1 MFTRLQRFN
10 GLTAQAR
17 RLAVSLHSDLLNVNT
32 TLVVVLIILV
42 LISQSGVGLV
52 A

>member
-1 MFTRLQRFN
+1 MFTHLQQAD
-10 GLTAQAR
+10 GLTAVAR
-17 RLAVSLHSDLLNVNT
+17 KAALSLYSSLPGVNA

-42 LISQSGVGLV
+42 LLTQSGVGLI